1 MEDTLNTVHEI
12 TKLIKKS
19 PKHQTISQKFKDDV
33 AVGSSG
39 IRIFCPTRWTVRAE
53 ALASIA
59 DHYNSL
65 MQTWD
70 AAKDATRDTEM
81 KARIGGVTA
90 QMESFDFIFGV
101 ELGQKLLN
109 MVDNLSCSL
118 QSTRHSACEGQR
130 IVQTTKLIFQS
141 IRSSGTTLKPEGFQL
156 MCQIPPFHIV
166 EMFHLVLKQAI
177 DLITTA
183 IANRFDQKGFQMLQ
197 KLEMVLTTNTTES
210 IELEEAIKEI
220 TSFYGAAHL
229 NSDCL

>member
-1 MEDTLNTVHEI
+1 MTGVKSGVAIKILADEPRALFTHCYGHALNLATQDTQDKGIKVMEDTLNTVHEI

-19 PKHQTISQKFKDDV
+19 PKHQTISQKLKDDV
-33 AVGSSG
+33 AAGSSG

-59 DHYNSL
+59 DNYNSL

-166 EMFHLVLKQAI
+166 EMFHLVLKQVRLLRNI
-177 DLITTA
+177 QL
-183 IANRFDQKGFQMLQ
+183 M
-197 KLEMVLTTNTTES
+197 
-210 IELEEAIKEI
+210 
-220 TSFYGAAHL
+220 
-229 NSDCL
+229 